1 MAHLTPIRDAAGSIV
16 GLRPKGADESQFAVT
31 LADTM
36 AAVGAQEAERQP
48 APPAAVRPHLA
59 MIAGGLVAALVLVG
73 ALNLVQR
80 PAAADQPPRSAP
92 THAPAPPTATRASTV
107 TPTPTGTPTAT
118 PEPPTQ
124 TPVVIVL
131 PPPPPVQCWTIT
143 LDVTDAHGTPIGI
156 ATGES
161 CESQDA
167 ARANAEAQAEQ
178 VRANYGEK

>member
-1 MAHLTPIRDAAGSIV
+1 MAHLTPIRDAAGSII
-16 GLRPKGADESQFAVT
+16 GLRPKGADESQFAAT

-36 AAVGAQEAERQP
+36 SAVGVQEAEGQP
-48 APPAAVRPHLA
+48 APPAATRAHLA
-59 MIAGGLVAALVLVG
+59 MIAGGLVTALALVG

-80 PAAADQPPRSAP
+80 PAAVEQPPHTAP
-92 THAPAPPTATRASTV
+92 THAPAPPTRTIAPTV
-107 TPTPTGTPTAT
+107 TPMPTRAPTAT

-124 TPVVIVL
+124 TPVVIVQ
-131 PPPPPVQCWTIT
+131 PPVQCYSVT

-178 VRANYGEK
+178 VRATHEKR